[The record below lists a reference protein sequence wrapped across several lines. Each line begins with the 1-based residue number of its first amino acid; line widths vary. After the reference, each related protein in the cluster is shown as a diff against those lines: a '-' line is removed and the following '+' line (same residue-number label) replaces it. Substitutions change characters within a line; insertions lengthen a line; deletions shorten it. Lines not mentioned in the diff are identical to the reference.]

1 MINLT
6 SNSLKVRLV
15 LEATDLRKSFDGL
28 GGLAL
33 MLQRQNDYQQYLWIF
48 SNKRRN
54 RIKLLYYDRSGVWVA
69 TKRLEQGS
77 FSWPPSSQ
85 PDEAYL
91 PMASEAV
98 QLLLDGVDLRDA
110 ELREWYRSHH
120 H

>member
-6 SNSLKVRLV
+6 SNALKIRLV

-33 MLQRQNDYQQYLWIF
+33 ILQQENDFDQYLWIF

-69 TKRLEQGS
+69 TKRLEQGT
-77 FSWPPSSQ
+77 FSWPPAAQ
-85 PDEAYL
+85 PDENFIPL
-91 PMASEAV
+91 ASEAV
-98 QLLLDGVDLRDA
+98 QLLLDGVDLRGA
-110 ELREWYRSHH
+110 ELREWYRSKTL
-120 H
+120 